1 MRMCSVRLSQPNL
14 NLSKKGCKDIGSGN
28 TLINRNK
35 TSLRIVTAINCLVN
49 MHSVYFVIVETE
61 LNLLQRDAAI
71 SMYFLFS
78 S

>member
-1 MRMCSVRLSQPNL
+1 
-14 NLSKKGCKDIGSGN
+14 
-28 TLINRNK
+28 
-35 TSLRIVTAINCLVN
+35 